1 MTYREK
7 AARPPARFDLR
18 PATGFYAAA
27 VVVTLLGVAV
37 AALLAWGALQ
47 HGEPPTAVL
56 VRGGGV
62 FVLVA
67 IFWLGSSA
75 YRERGA
81 LVVDDEHVS
90 LLDPEGRLR
99 WQLPVAETSFEL
111 RGGVVVVLRGR
122 GEVRR
127 LSTRVFQTD
136 AEVDRLAQALV
147 IRGLGESADEM
158 LRGVFSE
165 LSAAAQSLPADHDQ
179 ASDAEM
185 DARLDRQLER
195 LD

>member
-1 MTYREK
+1 
-7 AARPPARFDLR
+7 
-18 PATGFYAAA
+18 

-47 HGEPPTAVL
+47 HGEPPTAVF

-67 IFWLGSSA
+67 IFWLGSST
-75 YRERGA
+75 YRVRGA

-99 WQLPVAETSFEL
+99 WRLPVAETGFEL
-111 RGGVVVVLRGR
+111 RGGVVVLRGR

-136 AEVDRLAQALV
+136 AAIDQLSQALV
-147 IRGLGESADEM
+147 IRALGESADEM
-158 LRGVFSE
+158 LRGVFSG
-165 LSAAAQSLPADHDQ
+165 LSAAAQSPPADHDQ

-185 DARLDRQLER
+185 DARLDRELER